1 MDDNW
6 IKKLL
11 EASERLT
18 PEQEQEF
25 VNLVSEASGK
35 CSLEVARVLMKTF
48 CDKPDYG
55 TQERVNSVLATAD
68 RSIVI
73 QALLEEL
80 PRLIKEA
87 PEWANCLVAQ
97 EVNFRIKLVE
107 NVALKMPKNVQNILK
122 EILRNDEV
130 VGFNFEVKKL
140 RDKLAIG

>member
-6 IKKLL
+6 IKKVLK
-11 EASERLT
+11 ASERLT

-25 VNLVSEASGK
+25 VNLVSEVSGK
-35 CSLEVARVLMKTF
+35 CSLEVARALMKTF
-48 CDKPDYG
+48 SDKPDYG

-87 PEWANCLVAQ
+87 PEWANSLVAQ
-97 EVNFRIKLVE
+97 EVNFRIKSVE
-107 NVALKMPKNVQNILK
+107 DVALKMPKNVQNILK

-130 VGFNFEVKKL
+130 VAFNMEVKKL